1 MSIHGL
7 RRQGKK
13 IGDAGGWVKI
23 TRCWKLELFVVC
35 DVEFSFADH
44 EQ

>member
-1 MSIHGL
+1 MSIIEF
-7 RRQGKK
+7 REQGKK
-13 IGDAGGWVKI
+13 IGDAKGWVRI